1 MRINIEIPDSVI
13 EEGRAIHIMAGME
26 RIAYKLA
33 CEDNWRVKV
42 SQCNACGKCCQ
53 ECEYLEDG
61 KCKLMTHR
69 LGRPFLCC
77 VSEPSFKRVPDCASL
92 YKEV

>member
-1 MRINIEIPDSVI
+1 MRINIEIPDDVI

-26 RIAYKLA
+26 RGAYWLPY
-33 CEDNWRVKV
+33 EGIWHVKV
-42 SQCNACGKCCQ
+42 SRCNACGKCCQ
-53 ECEYLEDG
+53 DCEYLKDG
-61 KCKLMTHR
+61 KCTLMNSR

-77 VSEPSFKRVPDCASL
+77 VSEPSAKRVPDCTSL